1 MSDLTP
7 EQVDYFMGEAI
18 KEAKKAGALG
28 EVPIGAVVVQ
38 HGEIIGRGFNL
49 RERLEDASQHAE
61 LQAITEAN
69 RLVKSW
75 RLPDAQLFVTLEPC
89 IMCAGII
96 QQSRISDVYY
106 GAEDPKAGAVH
117 SMYHILEDER
127 LNHQVHVHQGI
138 REQESGDMLRN
149 FFREIRK
156 QKKAEKKFSLWTSK
170 MMVSLSA
177 DVSQAAE
184 TTATSIQREMLS
196 LAYLSTTPVPISVR
210 NHCLNV

>member
-1 MSDLTP
+1 MTTLTP

-38 HGEIIGRGFNL
+38 NGQIIGRGFNL

-117 SMYHILEDER
+117 SLYHILEDER
-127 LNHQVHVHQGI
+127 LNHQVNVYQGV
-138 REQESGDMLRN
+138 REQESGDLLRN

-156 QKKAEKKFSLWTSK
+156 QKKAEKK
-170 MMVSLSA
+170 A
-177 DVSQAAE
+177 RRAAE
-184 TTATSIQREMLS
+184 LAAQELS
-196 LAYLSTTPVPISVR
+196 NEIAEK
-210 NHCLNV
+210 

>member
-1 MSDLTP
+1 MSELTP

-75 RLPDAQLFVTLEPC
+75 RLPDAQVFVTLEPC

-156 QKKAEKKFSLWTSK
+156 QKKAEKK
-170 MMVSLSA
+170 A
-177 DVSQAAE
+177 RRAAE
-184 TTATSIQREMLS
+184 
-196 LAYLSTTPVPISVR
+196 LAAQEKP
-210 NHCLNV
+210 NAFAEK